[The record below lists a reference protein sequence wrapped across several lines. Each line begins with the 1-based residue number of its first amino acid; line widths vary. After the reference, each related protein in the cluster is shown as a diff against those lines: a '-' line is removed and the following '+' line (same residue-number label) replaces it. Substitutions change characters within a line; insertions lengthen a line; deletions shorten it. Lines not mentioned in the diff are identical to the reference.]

1 MNATSDQ
8 ERHIAMLQAALPY
21 VSPDKR
27 KGLELYLQ
35 TNLLLKT
42 AMGVREEEYTLSA
55 AETGNTFVPDP
66 ENLLL
71 HIQEYCTPKEA
82 DTLHTL
88 LNVIRA
94 HKLFHGYQEFR
105 QERVAGEA
113 SFSDDSPLSAN
124 SLGNE
129 NQFLDFLISKLAPD
143 KRATFEQF
151 KQIMYNDGQMMPE
164 RTSND

>member
-1 MNATSDQ
+1 MNQTSNQ
-8 ERHIAMLQAALPY
+8 ERHIAMLQAALPFIA
-21 VSPDKR
+21 PDKR

-35 TNLLLKT
+35 TNTLLKT
-42 AMGVREEEYTLSA
+42 AMSRNEDEYTLSA
-55 AETGNTFVPDP
+55 AEAESAFVPDP

-71 HIQEYCTPKEA
+71 HIQEFCTPKEA

-94 HKLFHGYQEFR
+94 HKLFHGYQEFQ
-105 QERVAGEA
+105 QERVTN
-113 SFSDDSPLSAN
+113 DSPLSAN
-124 SLGNE
+124 SLGSE

-151 KQIMYNDGQMMPE
+151 KHIMYNDGQMMPE